1 MPSPGHVDDLHGG
14 DEGDGLGATEAQ
26 RTVDEL
32 SKPPMKVTLSDDQQA
47 AAEREEP
54 ACKDDGGTH
63 QAVHVPMTGNH
74 QTERIAGPA
83 ENAVDN
89 DLKVRRTSQSGPG
102 TDGEQAQSDLD
113 IFAAARQGAD
123 EELLRILSKDRSKIN
138 QQDPETLATPLIM
151 ATETNHSLTVLL
163 LLRLGAKVGMV
174 DMEKQPALS
183 HAIVRKNGTVV
194 LALLSALCGLSGSTA
209 HQVSAALTRRESR
222 LMYALLAEL
231 TSVQIGRATALL
243 ALVNPEAVLVTLI
256 RGSTAV
262 RDKALLV
269 QHRSPARAEQLRAA
283 SRRFDAAISSL
294 LLNIGEVIV
303 PSYDAES
310 QESSSLTA
318 RSMEAFP
325 DSSINSRRGQHSRR
339 ELVRCLLDD
348 SHAVEVAVRYEHK
361 PFFALSSVMNYMED
375 QWGGSLAM
383 NMHNAEEQER
393 KQSAGQPIDGDN
405 PNPKS
410 PNPDPNPNPNPSP
423 KPDPRRSMATTT
435 SATSS

>member
-1 MPSPGHVDDLHGG
+1 MPSPGHVDDGLHGG

-32 SKPPMKVTLSDDQQA
+32 SKPPMMVSLSDDQQA
-47 AAEREEP
+47 AEEP
-54 ACKDDGGTH
+54 ACKDEGRTH
-63 QAVHVPMTGNH
+63 QAAPKAGK

-83 ENAVDN
+83 ENAADN
-89 DLKVRRTSQSGPG
+89 DLKVCRTSQSGPG
-102 TDGEQAQSDLD
+102 REQTQSD
-113 IFAAARQGAD
+113 IFAAARQGDD
-123 EELLRILSKDRSKIN
+123 EELLRILSKDLSKIN
-138 QQDPETLATPLIM
+138 QQDPETHATPLIM
-151 ATETNHSLTVLL
+151 ATERNHSLTVLL

-174 DMEKQPALS
+174 DKEKQPALS
-183 HAIVRKNGTVV
+183 HAIVRKNGTVI
-194 LALLSALCGLSGSTA
+194 LALLSALCGLSGSTE
-209 HQVSAALTRRESR
+209 HQVSAALTRRESG

-262 RDKALLV
+262 RDKAVLV
-269 QHRSPARAEQLRAA
+269 EHRSPARAEQLRAA

-303 PSYDAES
+303 PNYDAKS
-310 QESSSLTA
+310 QESRSLTA
-318 RSMEAFP
+318 LSMMNFP

-339 ELVRCLLDD
+339 ELVRCLLDG

-361 PFFALSSVMNYMED
+361 PFFALSGVMNYMED
-375 QWGGSLAM
+375 QWGGSLTI
-383 NMHNAEEQER
+383 NMRNAEEQER
-393 KQSAGQPIDGDN
+393 KQGAGQAIDGDN

-410 PNPDPNPNPNPSP
+410 PNPNPNPNPSP
-423 KPDPRRSMATTT
+423 NLTPGDR
-435 SATSS
+435 